1 MDRIKRIFAYTIV
14 RNRMSEAAD
23 YFDEIRYPRPFFRL
37 RRQVNADID
46 RLLADLRKHVHKG
59 LHLGAGSTKLE
70 GLINCDLFNPEAD
83 LKADAKDLSMF
94 DDGSIDYI
102 ESHHMIEHLSFA
114 DTESALEEWHRV
126 LRPGGLLVVSC
137 PDISRIFLRWL
148 RYSAIY
154 PLFPRQEKLDFIIKM
169 LVGPQQHEGQFH
181 RNAFDSRRMSQ
192 LLSRHGFSVEFSFSP
207 YSERPTPSLLVI
219 ARKTSPSQ

>member
-1 MDRIKRIFAYTIV
+1 
-14 RNRMSEAAD
+14 MSGAAD
-23 YFDEIRYPRPFFRL
+23 HIDKIRYPRTSFRL
-37 RRQVNADID
+37 RRRVNADID
-46 RLLADLRKHVHKG
+46 KLLAELRKRVHTG
-59 LHLGAGSTKLE
+59 LHLGSGSTKLE
-70 GLINCDLFNPEAD
+70 GLINCDLFDPEAD

-94 DDGSIDYI
+94 ADGSIDLI

-114 DTESALEEWHRV
+114 DTESALKEWHRV
-126 LRPGGLLVVSC
+126 LRPRGLLVISC
-137 PDISRIFLRWL
+137 PDIFRIFLKWL
-148 RYSAIY
+148 GYSAIY

-192 LLSRHGFSVEFSFSP
+192 LFSRHGFSVEFSFSP

-219 ARKTSPSQ
+219 ARKTGLSQ

>member
-1 MDRIKRIFAYTIV
+1 M
-14 RNRMSEAAD
+14 NRSA
-23 YFDEIRYPRPFFRL
+23 YFDDIKYPRTFFRL
-37 RRQVNADID
+37 RRSVNADIE
-46 RLLADLRKHVHKG
+46 RLLAELRKHVNKG
-59 LHLGAGSTKLE
+59 LHLGSGFTKLE

-94 DDGSIDYI
+94 ADGSIDYI

-114 DTESALEEWHRV
+114 DTESALREWHRV
-126 LRPGGLLVVSC
+126 LRPGGLIVISC
-137 PDISRIFLRWL
+137 PDIFRIFLKWL
-148 RYSAIY
+148 KYSAIY
-154 PLFPRQEKLDFIIKM
+154 PLFPRQEKLDFMIKM
-169 LVGPQQHEGQFH
+169 IVGPQQHEGQFH

-219 ARKTSPSQ
+219 ARKNSPSQ

>member
-1 MDRIKRIFAYTIV
+1 
-14 RNRMSEAAD
+14 MSGAAD
-23 YFDEIRYPRPFFRL
+23 YFDAIGYPRTFFRL

-46 RLLADLRKHVHKG
+46 RLLAELRKHANKG
-59 LHLGAGSTKLE
+59 LHLGSGSTKLE

-114 DTESALEEWHRV
+114 DTESALTEWHRV
-126 LRPGGLLVVSC
+126 LRTGGLLVISC
-137 PDISRIFLRWL
+137 PDIFRIFLRWL

-192 LLSRHGFSVEFSFSP
+192 LLSRHGFSMEFSFSP

-219 ARKTSPSQ
+219 ARKTDPSR

>member
-1 MDRIKRIFAYTIV
+1 MFVLCQESGMSGATEYLENIK
-14 RNRMSEAAD
+14 
-23 YFDEIRYPRPFFRL
+23 YPRIRFRL
-37 RRQVNADID
+37 CRNVNADID
-46 RLLADLRKHVHKG
+46 RLLAELRKHVSKG
-59 LHLGAGSTKLE
+59 LHLGSGSTKLE

-94 DDGSIDYI
+94 EDGSVDLI

-114 DTESALEEWHRV
+114 DTESALEEWQRV
-126 LRPGGLLVVSC
+126 LRRRGLLVISC
-137 PDISRIFLRWL
+137 PDISRIFLKWL

-154 PLFPRQEKLDFIIKM
+154 PLFPRQEKLDYIIKM

-181 RNAFDSRRMSQ
+181 RNAFDFRRMSQ
-192 LLSRHGFSVEFSFSP
+192 LLARHGFTAEFSFSP

-219 ARKTSPSQ
+219 ARKTGPPQ